1 MANSLT
7 ASRLAIGD
15 FGAIVQSVGN
25 RVDEILDRPPL
36 RMLAMTNNPVEIE
49 MFLSAAIQNLTES
62 VNIDAR
68 LNIQPAQIPIIA
80 AQLIESYPVETL
92 EDFVLC
98 FKRGATGFYGSI
110 FRLDAAVLNEWMRMY
125 LDEKYALIEA
135 QAAKVKA
142 EEIENQIDYKA
153 FIERRQKEMETPAPT
168 NAKDNE
174 YERFRLHYQT
184 QRRINAVAMD
194 FYKGKPESV
203 LKALNVYD
211 HADGYEIPALDENDA
226 MEIFKLA
233 TNGQ

>member
-1 MANSLT
+1 
-7 ASRLAIGD
+7 
-15 FGAIVQSVGN
+15 
-25 RVDEILDRPPL
+25 
-36 RMLAMTNNPVEIE
+36 
-49 MFLSAAIQNLTES
+49 
-62 VNIDAR
+62 DAR
-68 LNIQPAQIPIIA
+68 LNIQPAQIPVIA

-135 QAAKVKA
+135 QAAKLKV
-142 EEIENQIDYKA
+142 EESENQIDYKA
-153 FIERRQKEMETPAPT
+153 YIERKAKEMETPPPT

-174 YERFRLHYQT
+174 YERFRMHYQT

-194 FYKGKPESV
+194 FYKGKP

-211 HADGYEIPALDENDA
+211 HDDGYEIPALDENDA
-226 MEIFKLA
+226 MEIFKIA